1 MVEQS
6 LSGPGKLRWYEK
18 ENKNVRNLK
27 VHTEKLLHGS
37 MPNPLHNSHPNN
49 GNLVLTQLNNDNRIL
64 KLNWRSNW
72 QRVNGRTASVVLDD
86 ST

>member
-1 MVEQS
+1 
-6 LSGPGKLRWYEK
+6 
-18 ENKNVRNLK
+18 LK

-49 GNLVLTQLNNDNRIL
+49 GNLVLTQLNNDNQIL

-72 QRVNGRTASVVLDD
+72 QRANGRTASVVLDD
-86 ST
+86 STEYYGKHKIKRFKDASIW

>member
-6 LSGPGKLRWYEK
+6 LSGPGILRWYEN

-37 MPNPLHNSHPNN
+37 MPNLLHNSHPNN
-49 GNLVLTQLNNDNRIL
+49 RNLVLTQLNNDNQIL

-72 QRVNGRTASVVLDD
+72 KRVNGRTTSVVLDD

>member
-6 LSGPGKLRWYEK
+6 LSGPSKLRWYEK
-18 ENKNVRNLK
+18 ENKNIRNLK

-37 MPNPLHNSHPNN
+37 MLNPLHNSHPNN
-49 GNLVLTQLNNDNRIL
+49 GNLVPTQLNNDNQIL

-72 QRVNGRTASVVLDD
+72 QRVNGRTTSVVLDD

>member
-6 LSGPGKLRWYEK
+6 LSGPGKLRWCEK

-37 MPNPLHNSHPNN
+37 MPNLS
-49 GNLVLTQLNNDNRIL
+49 TQQPSQQWEFGTNAI
-64 KLNWRSNW
+64 K
-72 QRVNGRTASVVLDD
+72 
-86 ST
+86 

>member
-6 LSGPGKLRWYEK
+6 LSGPGKLGWYEK
-18 ENKNVRNLK
+18 ENKNVRTLK

-49 GNLVLTQLNNDNRIL
+49 GNLVPRQLNNDNQIL
-64 KLNWRSNW
+64 KLNWVSIW
-72 QRVNGRTASVVLDD
+72 QRVNGPSASVVLDD

>member
-6 LSGPGKLRWYEK
+6 LSGPSKLRWYEK

-27 VHTEKLLHGS
+27 VHTGELLHGS
-37 MPNPLHNSHPNN
+37 MPNLLHNSHPNI
-49 GNLVLTQLNNDNRIL
+49 GNLVLTQLNNDNQIL

-72 QRVNGRTASVVLDD
+72 QRVNGRTTSVVLDD

>member
-6 LSGPGKLRWYEK
+6 LSGPGKLGWYEK

-37 MPNPLHNSHPNN
+37 MPKLLHNSHPNN
-49 GNLVLTQLNNDNRIL
+49 GNLVLTQLNNDN
-64 KLNWRSNW
+64 W
-72 QRVNGRTASVVLDD
+72 QRVNGRTASAVLDD

>member
-1 MVEQS
+1 
-6 LSGPGKLRWYEK
+6 
-18 ENKNVRNLK
+18 LK

-37 MPNPLHNSHPNN
+37 MPNLLHNSNPNN
-49 GNLVLTQLNNDNRIL
+49 GNLVLRQLNNNNQIL
-64 KLNWRSNW
+64 KLNWVSIW

>member
-6 LSGPGKLRWYEK
+6 LSGPSKLGWYEK

-27 VHTEKLLHGS
+27 MHTEKLLHGS
-37 MPNPLHNSHPNN
+37 MPKLLYNSHPNN
-49 GNLVLTQLNNDNRIL
+49 GNLVLMQLNNDNKIL

-72 QRVNGRTASVVLDD
+72 QRVNGRTTSVVLDD

>member
-6 LSGPGKLRWYEK
+6 LSGPSKLRWYEK

-27 VHTEKLLHGS
+27 MHTEKLLHGS
-37 MPNPLHNSHPNN
+37 MPNLLYNSYPNN
-49 GNLVLTQLNNDNRIL
+49 GNLVLMQ
-64 KLNWRSNW
+64 SNW
-72 QRVNGRTASVVLDD
+72 QRVNGRTTSVVLDD

>member
-6 LSGPGKLRWYEK
+6 LSGPGKLGWYEK
-18 ENKNVRNLK
+18 ENKNVKNLK

-37 MPNPLHNSHPNN
+37 MSNPLHHSYPNI
-49 GNLVLTQLNNDNRIL
+49 GNLVLTQLNNDNQIL

-72 QRVNGRTASVVLDD
+72 QRVNGQTASVVLDD